1 MNDEFNGLST
11 AELDWEEEQIEK
23 KNWLADQFC
32 TEKKLD
38 CDLRCF

>member
-23 KNWLADQFC
+23 KNWLADPILHR
-32 TEKKLD
+32 EKAGL
-38 CDLRCF
+38 